1 MTRSSPAV
9 VGDIMIGD
17 GYRVTANTSISALAD
32 GLARHRLPGAPV
44 VDAKDR
50 LIGFISEQDVL
61 GQLLDSAYHCGQ
73 PSLVGELM
81 RDTVLTVTP
90 DKSIVDLAESM
101 RGERPKVYPVV
112 DDGHVI
118 GLVTRR
124 EVLAALLVMRNRC

>member
-1 MTRSSPAV
+1 MTRSSPTV

-17 GYRVTANTSISALAD
+17 GYRVTANTSISVLAD

-44 VDAKDR
+44 VDAQDR

-81 RDTVLTVTP
+81 REVVLTVTP
-90 DKSIVDLAESM
+90 EKSIVDLAESM

-124 EVLAALLVMRNRC
+124 EVLGALLTMRNRC